1 MSHRLRRLIF
11 YTFLLIFLAITP
23 CILLYAQGYSFDWQK
38 KSLDKTGALYVRS
51 YPKNISVYVDG
62 KARDK
67 TPCLIKRLSP
77 GKYQVTLKAPGFY
90 TWQKTLAISENLV
103 TEAREIIMVPKNPS
117 LELTLLEESI
127 NQFSLSS
134 EGKKM
139 IYFNQNK
146 QQIFYLDLKNRLQQ
160 YLYNSPQTIQI
171 MSWSPDNNKVLIK
184 QNDDWQI
191 IDLTEFKILH
201 LRPAGQQSLIQKIA
215 WHPFNKNQIFFM
227 QNDQLYLRDYTK
239 QETSQKIAED
249 IFDFTISNNLL
260 LFVKKPGYF
269 LYQSDLLG
277 DRQQQLSLRP
287 IFKEGQEIKLDTSNN
302 NQISLIIDNALYLFN
317 QDKRLFELTHENVK
331 QAIFS
336 SDNKKLLIVTRNE
349 IWVLY
354 LEEQKSQPRKQAGQK
369 DLITRLSQEIIQA
382 MWHPYDNSHLIF
394 TTGDKIKIAEID
406 DRDQIYLVDFLTA
419 QNPQIQHST
428 KTKQLY
434 FTNDQKLFSVK
445 IP

>member
-11 YTFLLIFLAITP
+11 YSFLIVFLTITP

-51 YPKNISVYVDG
+51 YPKNIPVYVDG
-62 KARDK
+62 KAKDK

-77 GKYQVTLKAPGFY
+77 GKHQVTLKAPGFY
-90 TWQKTLAISENLV
+90 AWQKTLAISENLV
-103 TEAREIIMVPKNPS
+103 TEAREIIMLAKNPS

-127 NQFSLSS
+127 DQFSLNP

-146 QQIFYLDLKNRLQQ
+146 QQVFYLDLKNRLQQ
-160 YLYNSPQTIQI
+160 YLYDSPQTIQI

-191 IDLTEFKILH
+191 IDLVDFKILH
-201 LRPAGQQSLIQKIA
+201 LRPVDHQSLIQKII
-215 WHPFNKNQIFFM
+215 WHPTNKNQIFFM
-227 QNDQLYLRDYTK
+227 QNDQVYLRDYTR
-239 QETSQKIAED
+239 QENSQKIAED
-249 IFDFTISNNLL
+249 IFDLTINNNLL
-260 LFVKKPGYF
+260 FFVKKPGYF

-277 DRQQQLSLRP
+277 GKEQQLSLRP
-287 IFKEGQEIKLDTSNN
+287 IFKEGQQIKLDVSHNN
-302 NQISLIIDNALYLFN
+302 RISLIIDTALYLFN
-317 QDKRLFELTHENVK
+317 QDKRLFELIHDNV
-331 QAIFS
+331 QEVIFS
-336 SDNKKLLIVTRNE
+336 SDNKKLLIITSNE

-354 LEEQKSQPRKQAGQK
+354 LEEQKSQPQKQAGQK
-369 DLITRLSQEIIQA
+369 DLITRLSQEISQA

-394 TTGDKIKIAEID
+394 TTRDKITIAEID
-406 DRDQIYLVDFLTA
+406 DRDKIHLIDFLTA
-419 QNPQIQHST
+419 QNPRIQYSA

-434 FTNDQKLFSVK
+434 FTNDQKLFNAK